1 MSHYDTCKQPPSIL
15 RLRQNVKQDR
25 LATLY
30 KHMNKT
36 GDPDLINRDRFNY
49 TKNDKKSY
57 FKVLKW

>member
-1 MSHYDTCKQPPSIL
+1 MSHYDTCKQSPSIL

-36 GDPDLINRDRFNY
+36 DDLDLINRDRFNY
-49 TKNDKKSY
+49 TKNDKKITSR
-57 FKVLKW
+57 F